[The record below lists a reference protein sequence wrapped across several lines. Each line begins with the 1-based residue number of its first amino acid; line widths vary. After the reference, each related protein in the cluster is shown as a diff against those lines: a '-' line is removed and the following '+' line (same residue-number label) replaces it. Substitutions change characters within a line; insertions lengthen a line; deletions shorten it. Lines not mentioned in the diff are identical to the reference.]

1 MKALRLFVYFVLL
14 PLFLNAQTF
23 FTQQL
28 NYKFFPASSG
38 ALRNGLNGFDNP
50 ALLTYVEKFDSY
62 FLWNTQNNTPW
73 KIKNNGIFLA
83 LKKIG
88 FGYYSLD
95 ISNLGKINI
104 YKISSAFGDKSSSFG
119 LSYQWIK
126 SNIRSIDYKDVITLS
141 SLFRPNKH
149 LSLGLVASF
158 DSKMSD
164 YESVIDFGVR
174 PFGNEKLTLFGD
186 YRYSR
191 IMNSKY
197 SNWSAGLV
205 VEPLKGIQF
214 IGRTIDFNQF
224 NLGVQISLGNASFL
238 HISSLSA
245 KFETLDQVY
254 GIRIGSYDRNIIS
267 NYMKKEE
274 SHNIDLNGTIKYQK
288 PQLFAKSR
296 TLIELFD
303 ELDLMKNDPHIKTIE
318 INTSGINTSK
328 VFLWELRN
336 KLMELKNSGKKI
348 VIYIDNANIDLYHFA
363 SAADKIVMDPMGV
376 LILEGIIAGRNYYK
390 GTLEKLGIGFDEL
403 RFFKYKSAAETFA
416 RDKMSDAD
424 REQRQL
430 IIDNLY
436 NSYVNDIETTR
447 PSIKIKLDSLINN
460 YVVFTSNEAMKY
472 GLIDSIG
479 RWYDLKDKSITRG
492 AIKVFK
498 QDLIDKT
505 TDNDTYWGEKPKIA
519 VIYGFGACAMDEGIK
534 ARSLVKDFE
543 KVEKDKSIKA
553 VVFRVDSP
561 GGDAL
566 ASDVIAEAIKKV
578 KMKKPVIISQGY
590 VAGSGGYWLS
600 MYGDTIVSNENTITG
615 SIGVIGS
622 WFYNKNFKEKLGVST
637 DYVKRGDHADLDF
650 GFLIPILNIPIPDRK
665 LSNEERNRLE
675 ELIKSMYS
683 VFVNRVAD
691 GRKKSSDEIE
701 KVAQGRVW
709 SGKDAVK
716 LGLVDVIGGLE
727 DAIEIA
733 RKKANLNENEYQI
746 VEFPKPPLFE
756 LDFGL
761 PFQFST
767 NSNTKLQSTFDFL
780 LFRMKYNGKPLLMMP
795 MDELYYENNP
805 LNVTN

>member
-1 MKALRLFVYFVLL
+1 MKALRLFVFFVLL

-23 FTQQL
+23 FTQQI
-28 NYKFFPASSG
+28 NYKIFPASSG
-38 ALRNGLNGFDNP
+38 ALRTGLNGFDNP
-50 ALLTYVEKFDSY
+50 ALLTYVDKFDGY
-62 FLWNTQNNTPW
+62 FLWNSLNNSPW
-73 KIKNNGIFLA
+73 KIKDYAIFLA
-83 LKKIG
+83 ANKFG
-88 FGYYSLD
+88 FGYFSSD
-95 ISNLGKINI
+95 IPNSGKINI

-119 LSYQWIK
+119 FSYQWIK
-126 SNIRSIDYKDVITLS
+126 SDIRLIDYKDVITLS
-141 SLFRPNKH
+141 SLVRPNKY

-158 DSKMSD
+158 DSKVND

-186 YRYSR
+186 YRYAR
-191 IMNSKY
+191 NMDSKY
-197 SNWSAGLV
+197 WNWSAGFV
-205 VEPLKGIQF
+205 IEPLKGIQL
-214 IGRTIDFNQF
+214 IGRTIEFNQF
-224 NLGVQISLGNASFL
+224 NFGIQLSLGNASLL
-238 HISSLSA
+238 HMSSFSE
-245 KFETLDQVY
+245 KFENQNQVY
-254 GIRIGSYDRNIIS
+254 GIRIGSYDRNLFAS
-267 NYMKKEE
+267 YLKKDQTYKI
-274 SHNIDLNGTIKYQK
+274 NLNGTIKYQK
-288 PQLFAKSR
+288 PQLFDDSR
-296 TLIELFD
+296 TLIDLLNELQ
-303 ELDLMKNDPHIKTIE
+303 LIKNDPQIQSVE
-318 INTSGINTSK
+318 INTSGINISR

-336 KLMELKNSGKKI
+336 KLLELKNNGKKVI
-348 VIYIDNANIDLYHFA
+348 VYIDNVNIDLYYLA
-363 SAADKIVMDPMGV
+363 SVADKIVMDPMGV
-376 LILEGIIAGRNYYK
+376 LILEGVIAGRNYYK

-436 NSYVNDIETTR
+436 NSYVNDIEKSR

-479 RWYDLKDKSITRG
+479 RWYNLKDKSITRG
-492 AIKVFK
+492 SIRVFK
-498 QDLIDKT
+498 QDLIDKA

-519 VIYGFGACAMDEGIK
+519 VIYGLGACAMDEGIK

-637 DYVKRGDHADLDF
+637 DYVKRGEHADLGF

-665 LSNEERNRLE
+665 LTNEERNRLE
-675 ELIKSMYS
+675 ELIRNMYS
-683 VFVNRVAD
+683 VFVNRVAE
-691 GRKKSSDEIE
+691 GRKKSPEEIE

-716 LGLVDVIGGLE
+716 LGLVDLIGGLE

-733 RKKANLNENEYQI
+733 RNKVKLNENEFQI

-756 LDFGL
+756 LNLGL
-761 PFQFST
+761 PFPLST
-767 NSNTKLQSTFDFL
+767 NSNTKIQSPYDLL
-780 LFRMKYNGKPLLMMP
+780 LFRMKNNGKPLIMMP
-795 MDELYYENNP
+795 MDDLYFENTL
-805 LNVTN
+805 LNITN

>member
-1 MKALRLFVYFVLL
+1 MKALRPFLFFVLL

-28 NYKFFPASSG
+28 NYKLFPASSG
-38 ALRNGLNGFDNP
+38 ALRTGMNGFDNP
-50 ALLTYVEKFDSY
+50 ALLTYIDKFDGY
-62 FLWNTQNNTPW
+62 FLWNTKNNNPW
-73 KIKNNGIFLA
+73 KINDHAIFLA
-83 LKKIG
+83 TNKFG
-88 FGYYSLD
+88 FGYYSYD
-95 ISNLGKINI
+95 ISNSGKINI
-104 YKISSAFGDKSSSFG
+104 YKISSAIGNKSSSFG
-119 LSYQWIK
+119 ISYQWIK
-126 SNIRSIDYKDVITLS
+126 SDIRSIDYKDVITLS
-141 SLFRPNKH
+141 SLFRPNKY

-158 DSKMSD
+158 DNKIKD

-174 PFGNEKLTLFGD
+174 PLGNEILTLFAD

-191 IMNSKY
+191 ILDSKY
-197 SNWSAGLV
+197 WNWSAGLV

-224 NLGVQISLGNASFL
+224 NFGVQLSLGNTSLF
-238 HISSLSA
+238 HMSSLSD

-267 NYMKKEE
+267 SYLKKER
-274 SHNIDLNGTIKYQK
+274 SHKIDLNGTIKYQK
-288 PQLFAKSR
+288 PQLFDNSR
-296 TLIELFD
+296 TLIDLLD
-303 ELDLMKNDPHIKTIE
+303 ELELIKNDPQIKSVE
-318 INTSGINTSK
+318 INTSGINTSR
-328 VFLWELRN
+328 VFVWELRN

-348 VIYIDNANIDLYHFA
+348 TVYIDNVNIDLYYLA
-363 SAADKIVMDPMGV
+363 SIADKIVMDPLGV
-376 LILEGIIAGRNYYK
+376 LILEGVIAGRNYYK

-430 IIDNLY
+430 IVDNLY
-436 NSYVNDIETTR
+436 NTYVNEIEKSR

-460 YVVFTSNEAMKY
+460 YVVFTSIEAMQF
-472 GLIDSIG
+472 GLVDTIG
-479 RWYDLKDKSITRG
+479 RWYEIKDKFVTQNVMRVV
-492 AIKVFK
+492 KTN
-498 QDLIDKT
+498 LTDKA
-505 TDNDTYWGEKPKIA
+505 TDTDTYWGEKPKIA
-519 VIYGFGACAMDEGIK
+519 VIYGLGACAMDEGIK
-534 ARSLVKDFE
+534 ARTLIKDFE
-543 KVEKDKSIKA
+543 RVEKDNTIKA

-578 KMKKPVIISQGY
+578 KMKKPLIVSQGY

-622 WFYNKNFKEKLGVST
+622 WFYNKNFKEKFGVST
-637 DYVKRGDHADLDF
+637 DYVKRGEHADLGF
-650 GFLIPILNIPIPDRK
+650 GFLIPILNIPLPDRK
-665 LSNEERNRLE
+665 LTNEERNRME
-675 ELIKSMYS
+675 ELIRNLYS
-683 VFVNRVAD
+683 VFVNRVAE
-691 GRKKSSDEIE
+691 GRKRSPEEIE

-733 RKKANLNENEYQI
+733 RMKAKLNEKEFQV

-756 LDFGL
+756 VNLGL
-761 PFQFST
+761 PFPFST
-767 NSNTKLQSTFDFL
+767 NSNTKIQSPYDLL
-780 LFRMKYNGKPLLMMP
+780 LFRMKHNGKPLMMMP
-795 MDELYYENNP
+795 MDDLYFENSL
-805 LNVTN
+805 LNITN